1 MRGAGRLLVTLLLL
15 AAVGVGVLYLV
26 REDPFDL
33 PQRQPRPASPG
44 DGVVVYPL
52 R

>member
-1 MRGAGRLLVTLLLL
+1 VRGAGRALVTLVLLL
-15 AAVGVGVLYLV
+15 AVGAGVLYLL
-26 REDPFDL
+26 REQPFDL
-33 PQRQPRPASPG
+33 PTREPRDLSPG

>member
-1 MRGAGRLLVTLLLL
+1 VRGAGRLLVTLLLL
-15 AAVGVGVLYLV
+15 LAAGAGVLYLLQ
-26 REDPFDL
+26 EQPFDL
-33 PQRQPRPASPG
+33 PSRQQSDLSPG

>member
-1 MRGAGRLLVTLLLL
+1 VRGAGRALVTLLLL
-15 AAVGVGVLYLV
+15 LAVGAGVLYLV
-26 REDPFDL
+26 REQPFDL
-33 PQRQPRPASPG
+33 PRQQRDLAPG